1 MSIEAFYPSP
11 TSTASNR
18 KMALRIPPP
27 LHRSTLRPY
36 LAEFIGTL
44 LLILIGDGVVAQ
56 ALLTNFHYANFLSV
70 NLAWASA
77 VSLSCYIGASV
88 NPAITLASAI
98 VRPSKQQWQQ
108 LPGKITAQ
116 FAGAFVG
123 AALVYLQYASAIA
136 TWDPEYTVPGGS
148 ILSPQGH
155 HSAGIFATYP
165 AAHFGSNWEAAVAEF
180 LGAATLALGVY
191 AVADERNG
199 GFKAPQFGLFGL
211 MVAIGASM
219 GWQTGYVSFCS
230 PSLLLSFPPPL
241 YLSFSSCFSRIE
253 YCFTDSPLRPS
264 TQLVTLDLEFSLRS
278 STVVK
283 SSLLQ
288 GSTLWCRYLYRFL
301 VVLQVLLCM
310 MLVCL
315 RVRGLLLLMLWI
327 LLRVMMGG
335 LLLSEW
341 ILWA

>member
-108 LPGKITAQ
+108 LPGKIAAQ

-136 TWDPEYTVPGGS
+136 AWDPEY
-148 ILSPQGH
+148 
-155 HSAGIFATYP
+155 
-165 AAHFGSNWEAAVAEF
+165 FGSNWEAAVAEF

-219 GWQTGYVSFCS
+219 GWQTGYVSFGLPFLPL
-230 PSLLLSFPPPL
+230 PSS
-241 YLSFSSCFSRIE
+241 LSFSL
-253 YCFTDSPLRPS
+253 SPL
-264 TQLVTLDLEFSLRS
+264 LF
-278 STVVK
+278 
-283 SSLLQ
+283 
-288 GSTLWCRYLYRFL
+288 
-301 VVLQVLLCM
+301 
-310 MLVCL
+310 
-315 RVRGLLLLMLWI
+315 LLLGN
-327 LLRVMMGG
+327 RV
-335 LLLSEW
+335 LFY
-341 ILWA
+341 

>member
-155 HSAGIFATYP
+155 HSAGI
-165 AAHFGSNWEAAVAEF
+165 
-180 LGAATLALGVY
+180 LDL
-191 AVADERNG
+191 
-199 GFKAPQFGLFGL
+199 
-211 MVAIGASM
+211 IGKL
-219 GWQTGYVSFCS
+219 
-230 PSLLLSFPPPL
+230 LLLSFWV
-241 YLSFSSCFSRIE
+241 R
-253 YCFTDSPLRPS
+253 R
-264 TQLVTLDLEFSLRS
+264 
-278 STVVK
+278 
-283 SSLLQ
+283 
-288 GSTLWCRYLYRFL
+288 LWLWGF
-301 VVLQVLLCM
+301 M
-310 MLVCL
+310 
-315 RVRGLLLLMLWI
+315 LLLM
-327 LLRVMMGG
+327 RGMGG
-335 LLLSEW
+335 SRRRSLGCLG
-341 ILWA
+341 